1 MCEGDSSDVGPVF
14 RQVFNPFIYFDIYFQ
29 GCIFSRKIFP
39 PSPFEHNF
47 FSQKFVSFLRL
58 YLLNR
63 EKTNDFVGK
72 ILRRMNNFLCS
83 IFHYICTHA
92 QEIQL

>member
-63 EKTNDFVGK
+63 EKLM
-72 ILRRMNNFLCS
+72 ILWEK
-83 IFHYICTHA
+83 Y
-92 QEIQL
+92 